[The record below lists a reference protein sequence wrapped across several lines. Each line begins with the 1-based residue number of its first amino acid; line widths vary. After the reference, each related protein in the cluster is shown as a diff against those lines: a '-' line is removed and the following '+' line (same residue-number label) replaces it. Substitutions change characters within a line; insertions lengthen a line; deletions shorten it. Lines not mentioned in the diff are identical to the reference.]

1 MKMSRIFI
9 LLPLVFATLTS
20 CDDPK
25 QDGYRYVAPDP
36 VVNFMLNYR
45 KSEATLPS
53 GYIAVGDDLLYQQNK
68 VVIGELVSEPTD
80 PEREGYSFSGWFNEK
95 ECLEEWDFA
104 NDQAEGNMFLYA
116 KWHLEQENPYIEP
129 EYIPVERIEDDM
141 SQNFIFE
148 SVCNIPIESG
158 IVNLTRAAIRRLEN
172 SADDCLD
179 NIGYVRKSATQII
192 SATYNPSTNTVS
204 IATSYQGVNSQHTAL
219 VVDVTAS
226 YLLSG
231 SYETKA
237 SNYEN
242 KEGEE
247 LNHRVLLGGSSSM
260 ENWDTSIQDLD
271 PIISYNHGIG
281 GTTVQHWINSLARRL
296 LYPYSPKAVVL
307 YVGINNIINSKESGQ
322 VTGDLLIDLFDDIH
336 EHLPNSQIFYVLMN
350 KLPGFPQYTEE
361 IITGNNIVIDYA
373 QQSNNATWL
382 KPIDAGTVLLKPTGS
397 PNVAYFLGDGLH
409 LSRYGYVLWGGQIKK
424 ALMENL

>member
-1 MKMSRIFI
+1 MKINRIII

-20 CDDPK
+20 CDDPN

-36 VVNFMLNYR
+36 VVNYMFNYR
-45 KSEATLPS
+45 KGEATLPS
-53 GYIAVGDDLLYQQNK
+53 GYIAVGDDLLYQQDK
-68 VVIGELVSEPTD
+68 IVIGELLSEPIA

-95 ECLEEWDFA
+95 EGLEEWDFT
-104 NDQAEGNMFLYA
+104 NDRATGNLFLYA

-129 EYIPVERIEDDM
+129 EYIPVERIDDAM

-148 SVCNIPIESG
+148 SVCNMPVESG

-179 NIGYVRKSATQII
+179 NIGYVRKSATQIV
-192 SATYNPSTNTVS
+192 SARYVASTNIVT
-204 IATSYQGVNSQHTAL
+204 IITSYQGVNSQHAAL
-219 VVDVTAS
+219 IVDVTAS
-226 YLLSG
+226 YSLSG
-231 SYETKA
+231 SFETKA

-242 KEGEE
+242 KDGEE

-260 ENWDTSIQDLD
+260 ENWDTSIQDLN

-296 LYPYSPKAVVL
+296 IYPYSPKAVVL
-307 YVGINNIINSKESGQ
+307 YVGINNVINSKESGQ
-322 VTGDLLIDLFDDIH
+322 VTGDLLIELFDDIH
-336 EHLPNSQIFYVLMN
+336 EHLPDSQIFYVLMN
-350 KLPGFPQYTEE
+350 KLPGFPQYTQE
-361 IITGNNIVIDYA
+361 IITGNDIVIDYA
-373 QQSNNATWL
+373 EQGSNSTWL
-382 KPIDAGTVLLKPTGS
+382 KPIDAGTVLLKPTGM
-397 PNVAYFLGDGLH
+397 PNVAYFLSDGLH